1 MIKHRVKLVLVE
13 CIYVSAMIKNEFC
26 VSTWNIM
33 EDMMENVK
41 LDIYRK
47 NIGPFYEHVRLNK
60 IYDRSGNQDAHFLIP
75 DKILNQKPP
84 SNLLHSDVTILAA
97 GSLTIMIHLSQ
108 K

>member
-1 MIKHRVKLVLVE
+1 
-13 CIYVSAMIKNEFC
+13 
-26 VSTWNIM
+26 M

-47 NIGPFYEHVRLNK
+47 NIGPFYEHVRLK
-60 IYDRSGNQDAHFLIP
+60 IFYDRSGNQDVHFLIR

-97 GSLTIMIHLSQ
+97 GSWTILVPVTDVVHH
-108 K
+108 